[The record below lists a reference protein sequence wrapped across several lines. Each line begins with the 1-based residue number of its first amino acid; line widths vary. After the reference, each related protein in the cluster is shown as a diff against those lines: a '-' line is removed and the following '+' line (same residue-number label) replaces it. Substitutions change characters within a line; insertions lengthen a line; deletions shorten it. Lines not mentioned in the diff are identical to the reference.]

1 MDECLLGPPTR
12 ITVDLVVYF
21 CRRRS
26 RISGN
31 SSRNQTRTSENLAHF
46 YRRKKPPCFIR
57 LIEGNVFSVL
67 LALLTD
73 ACILAC
79 YLCWHRLS
87 IDACQKSIV
96 VCSLRP
102 FFSSFFPNPCV
113 SARVAFCQCYLFPFG
128 VIDTTLVAFIDRNAA
143 DIHRVEQEV
152 VGVLHA
158 AADNIARAR
167 VSQPK
172 RVDCKNINRLD
183 ICFLT
188 IISGIIL
195 KF

>member
-1 MDECLLGPPTR
+1 M
-12 ITVDLVVYF
+12 
-21 CRRRS
+21 
-26 RISGN
+26 
-31 SSRNQTRTSENLAHF
+31 
-46 YRRKKPPCFIR
+46 
-57 LIEGNVFSVL
+57 
-67 LALLTD
+67 
-73 ACILAC
+73 
-79 YLCWHRLS
+79 
-87 IDACQKSIV
+87 
-96 VCSLRP
+96 
-102 FFSSFFPNPCV
+102 